1 MADGSTVRIVEVR
14 AGTSSRP
21 IFELHPDQVV
31 QPTSIGR
38 VGMWPVEG
46 PGVLDVHAF
55 MYFDGRALFLQSAD
69 PSSPAKM
76 NGRPIGTN
84 WQQVEIPCTIEI
96 GRARLVYR
104 ILDEV
109 DLLEEDEEDKTI
121 AAPIQVTAS
130 SQLPAQ
136 GGFKPG
142 AFSNRHQPDDE
153 STRFAPIQRE
163 PEPTLI
169 SPLEAQQR
177 APAAPQAPLI
187 KPRPAAGAPA
197 PPAAGTV
204 PQAWSPGG
212 YDGPPSSTAVGPAP
226 APPPPTGYQDMGNV
240 QIAMP
245 PPPQMAPGGGYGA
258 YGVPPGMQGMPGQ
271 PPAGQMPGMQET
283 GRLQP
288 PAELTGLAK
297 AKAEWV
303 AMPLI
308 RKIIF
313 ASTPIAAIC
322 SYVLLTEEDP
332 PPARHRP
339 VPSAS
344 ASGSMSAAPSL
355 TVATTAPTVTATV
368 TTPPTNTGV
377 PVVDTAP
384 TGAVTATAP
393 TTTGSAKKPGSVSLE
408 RQASDALRQGKRDQA
423 AQLYDQLAQQHPEN
437 PAYKEA
443 ARILRASK

>member
-1 MADGSTVRIVEVR
+1 
-14 AGTSSRP
+14 
-21 IFELHPDQVV
+21 
-31 QPTSIGR
+31 
-38 VGMWPVEG
+38 MWPVEG

-104 ILDEV
+104 ILDEA
-109 DLLEEDEEDKTI
+109 DLLEEDEGDKTI
-121 AAPIQVTAS
+121 AAPINVTAAT
-130 SQLPAQ
+130 PAPPA

-169 SPLEAQQR
+169 SPLEVQKPQV
-177 APAAPQAPLI
+177 PQAPLM

-197 PPAAGTV
+197 AGTS
-204 PQAWSPGG
+204 PQAWAPGG
-212 YDGPPSSTAVGPAP
+212 YDGPPSATAVGPAP

-245 PPPQMAPGGGYGA
+245 PPPQPQMPAGGGYGA
-258 YGVPPGMQGMPGQ
+258 YGAPPGMPGMPGQ

-297 AKAEWV
+297 AKAEWQ

-308 RKIIF
+308 RKVIF
-313 ASTPIAAIC
+313 ASTPVAAIC
-322 SYVLLTEEDP
+322 AYVLLTEEEP
-332 PPARHRP
+332 PPPRRRP

-344 ASGSMSAAPSL
+344 ASSTAGTAPSV
-355 TVATTAPTVTATV
+355 TVATTAIPTA
-368 TTPPTNTGV
+368 TTPPTGTAIPTDTGTV
-377 PVVDTAP
+377 PTGTATPTGTGTKKP
-384 TGAVTATAP
+384 TGA
-393 TTTGSAKKPGSVSLE
+393 VSLE
-408 RQASDALRQGKRDQA
+408 RQAADALRQGKRDHA
-423 AQLYDQLAQQHPEN
+423 AQLYDQLAAQHPEN